1 MGALATQWNVR
12 WNISK
17 IQYLTPFKL
26 GTAII
31 GSPLEVYSEPCQIAA
46 MECAAKNF
54 SH

>member
-1 MGALATQWNVR
+1 MGALATQWNVQ

-31 GSPLEVYSEPCQIAA
+31 GSPLEVYSEPCQISK
-46 MECAAKNF
+46 MECATKR
-54 SH
+54 